1 MKTLRQLADRV
12 KTVFFANTW
21 LSFALW
27 FAAAFAMGALLFW
40 FLGYMSLGENQAP
53 VYEGF

>member
-1 MKTLRQLADRV
+1 MKALQALADRV
-12 KTVFFANTW
+12 RKAFFANTW

-27 FAAAFAMGALLFW
+27 FAAAAAMGALLFW
-40 FLGYMSLGENQAP
+40 FLGSMSLGESQAP